1 MTIGQVAKASGL
13 SASAIRF
20 YEKEGLLPQP
30 VRSSGQRRYDRKV
43 LERLALLEFAKEC
56 GFALSEARTLLN
68 ASADDAP
75 LSERLRGV
83 AQRKIAELD
92 AKAQPRHARPDYT
105 FNTEASFRYFAEKRL
120 GLIRLP
126 LQWERLQ
133 PIPQGPLDASYLAN
147 IKR

>member
-1 MTIGQVAKASGL
+1 MTSGMSIGMTIGQVAKASGL

-30 VRSSGQRRYDRKV
+30 VRASGQRRYDRRV

-56 GFALSEARTLLN
+56 GFALREVRTLLN
-68 ASADDAP
+68 AFADDAP

-92 AKAQPRHARPDYT
+92 VKAQRIARSKERIQRAVQCRCGDLG
-105 FNTEASFRYFAEKRL
+105 ECGRRILAAQRL
-120 GLIRLP
+120 L
-126 LQWERLQ
+126 
-133 PIPQGPLDASYLAN
+133 
-147 IKR
+147 

>member
-1 MTIGQVAKASGL
+1 MMTIGQVAKASGL

-30 VRSSGQRRYDRKV
+30 VRSSGQRCYDRKV

-68 ASADDAP
+68 SSADDAP

-92 AKAQPRHARPDYT
+92 AKAQRIARSK
-105 FNTEASFRYFAEKRL
+105 ERIQRAV
-120 GLIRLP
+120 
-126 LQWERLQ
+126 QWCRCGDLSECARR
-133 PIPQGPLDASYLAN
+133 ILAMRS
-147 IKR
+147 KA